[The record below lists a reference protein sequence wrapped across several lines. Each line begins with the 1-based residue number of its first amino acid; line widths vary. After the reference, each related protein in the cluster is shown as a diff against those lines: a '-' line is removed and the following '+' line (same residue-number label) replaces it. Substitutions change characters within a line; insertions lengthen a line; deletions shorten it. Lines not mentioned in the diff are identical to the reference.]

1 MFENLS
7 QKLTTTLRKVRGQ
20 GRLTETNIDDS
31 LKEVKMALLEAD
43 VNFRVVKAF
52 LKSVK
57 SRAIGEEVQGSLT
70 PGQQFIKIVNDE
82 LTNMMGA
89 SNESLAKS
97 EDGPTVVM
105 VVGLQGAGKTSSVG
119 KLANYHAQK
128 GFSPYLVPAD
138 VYRPAAID
146 QLRILAESLHL
157 PCHPSTNDQNPVEI
171 AASAVEAARSSNR
184 DLVLIDTAGRL
195 HIDSQLM
202 DELHQMRQRVNP
214 QEILFVADAMT
225 GQDAVNMAKSF
236 NDELDLTGVL
246 LTKMDGDARGGAAL
260 SIRAVTQKP
269 IKFIA
274 VGEKLENLE
283 AFHPERIASRILGM
297 GDLLSLI
304 EKVEHNY
311 SQAQALEIQDKFRR
325 NEFTLDDFRDQ
336 LRTMRKMGSMKEL
349 MGMLPGVDSNL
360 LKNAKVDDKQFNRI
374 DAIISSMTRD
384 ERQNHNLLNGS
395 RRQRIAVGS
404 GVAVNDVNR
413 LMKQFTQMRKMMNK
427 LSKTQD
433 PRKAMQMM
441 KNMMPPQSRS
451 FM

>member
-20 GRLTETNIDDS
+20 GRLTETNIDES

-57 SRAIGEEVQGSLT
+57 SRAIGEEVQASLT

-97 EDGPTVVM
+97 EDGQTVVM

-119 KLANYHAQK
+119 KLASYHAQK
-128 GFSPYLVPAD
+128 GFSPYLVSTD

-146 QLRILAESLHL
+146 QLRVLANSLQL

-171 AASAVEAARSSNR
+171 AAAAVETAKRSNR

-297 GDLLSLI
+297 GDLLSLM

-360 LKNAKVDDKQFNRI
+360 LKNAKVDEKQFNRI

-395 RRQRIAVGS
+395 RRQRIALGS

>member
-20 GRLTETNIDDS
+20 GRLTETSIDDS

-52 LKSVK
+52 LRSVK

-157 PCHPSTNDQNPVEI
+157 PCHPSTNDQNPIEI
-171 AASAVEAARSSNR
+171 AASAVEAARINNR

-260 SIRAVTQKP
+260 SIRAVTRKP

-360 LKNAKVDDKQFNRI
+360 LKNAKVDEKQFNRI

>member
-89 SNESLAKS
+89 SNESLTKS

-119 KLANYHAQK
+119 KLASYHAQK

-146 QLRILAESLHL
+146 QLQILANSLHL

-171 AASAVEAARSSNR
+171 AAAAVDAARKSNR

-269 IKFIA
+269 IKFNA

-360 LKNAKVDDKQFNRI
+360 LKNAKVDEKQFNRI

>member
-57 SRAIGEEVQGSLT
+57 SRAIGEEVQSSLT
-70 PGQQFIKIVNDE
+70 PGQKFIKIVNDE

-89 SNESLAKS
+89 SNESLATS
-97 EDGPTVVM
+97 EDGATVVM

-146 QLRILAESLHL
+146 QLRILAESMRL
-157 PCHPSTNDQNPVEI
+157 PCHPSTNDQNPIEI
-171 AASAVEAARSSNR
+171 ATAAVEVAKASNR

-202 DELHQMRQRVNP
+202 DELYQMRQQVNP
-214 QEILFVADAMT
+214 KEILFVADAMT
-225 GQDAVNMAKSF
+225 GQDAVNTAKSF
-236 NDELDLTGVL
+236 NDKLDLTGVL

-297 GDLLSLI
+297 GDMLSLI
-304 EKVEHNY
+304 EKVEDNY
-311 SQAQALEIQDKFRR
+311 SQAQAIEIQDKFRR

-336 LRTMRKMGSMKEL
+336 LRTMRRMGSMKEL

-360 LKNAKVDDKQFNRI
+360 LKNAKVDEKQFNRI

-395 RRQRIAVGS
+395 RRQRIAIGS

-413 LMKQFTQMRKMMNK
+413 LMKQFTQMRKMMSK

-441 KNMMPPQSRS
+441 RNMMPPQSRS

>member
-119 KLANYHAQK
+119 KLASYHAQK

-146 QLRILAESLHL
+146 QLRILAELLHL

-171 AASAVEAARSSNR
+171 AASAVEAARINNR

-360 LKNAKVDDKQFNRI
+360 LKNAKVDEKQFNRI
-374 DAIISSMTRD
+374 DAIISSMTHD

>member
-31 LKEVKMALLEAD
+31 LREVKMALLEAD

-57 SRAIGEEVQGSLT
+57 SRAIGEEVQSSLT

-89 SNESLAKS
+89 SNESLATS
-97 EDGPTVVM
+97 EEEITVVM

-146 QLRILAESLHL
+146 QLRILAESMRL
-157 PCHPSTNDQNPVEI
+157 PCHPSTNDQNPIEI
-171 AASAVEAARSSNR
+171 AAAAVEVAKASNR

-214 QEILFVADAMT
+214 KEILFVADAMT
-225 GQDAVNMAKSF
+225 GQDAVNTAKSF
-236 NDELDLTGVL
+236 NDKLDLTGVL

-304 EKVEHNY
+304 EKVEDNY
-311 SQAQALEIQDKFRR
+311 SQAQAIEIQDKFRR
-325 NEFTLDDFRDQ
+325 NEFTLNDFRDQ
-336 LRTMRKMGSMKEL
+336 LRTMRRMGSMKEL

-360 LKNAKVDDKQFNRI
+360 LKNAKVDEKQFNRI

-413 LMKQFTQMRKMMNK
+413 LMKQFTQMRKMMSK

-441 KNMMPPQSRS
+441 RNMMPPQSRS

>member
-157 PCHPSTNDQNPVEI
+157 PCHPSTIDQNPVEI
-171 AASAVEAARSSNR
+171 AASAVEAARINNR
-184 DLVLIDTAGRL
+184 NLVLIDTAGRL

-360 LKNAKVDDKQFNRI
+360 LKNAKVDEKQFNRI

>member
-57 SRAIGEEVQGSLT
+57 SRAIGEEVQSSLT
-70 PGQQFIKIVNDE
+70 PGQKFIKIVNDE

-89 SNESLAKS
+89 SNESLATS
-97 EDGPTVVM
+97 EDGATVVM

-146 QLRILAESLHL
+146 QLRILAESMRL
-157 PCHPSTNDQNPVEI
+157 PCHPSTNDQNPIEI
-171 AASAVEAARSSNR
+171 AAAAIEVAKASNR

-214 QEILFVADAMT
+214 KEILFVADAMT
-225 GQDAVNMAKSF
+225 GQDAVNTAKSF
-236 NDELDLTGVL
+236 NDKLDLTGVL

-297 GDLLSLI
+297 GDMLSLI
-304 EKVEHNY
+304 EKVEDNY
-311 SQAQALEIQDKFRR
+311 SQTQAIEIQDKFRR

-336 LRTMRKMGSMKEL
+336 LRTMRRMGSMKEL

-360 LKNAKVDDKQFNRI
+360 LKNAKVDEKQFNRI

-395 RRQRIAVGS
+395 RRQRIAIGS

-413 LMKQFTQMRKMMNK
+413 LMKQFTQMRKMMSK

-441 KNMMPPQSRS
+441 RNMMPPQSRS

>member
-20 GRLTETNIDDS
+20 GRLTETSIDDS

-52 LKSVK
+52 LRSVK

-157 PCHPSTNDQNPVEI
+157 PCHPSTNDQNPIEI
-171 AASAVEAARSSNR
+171 AASAVEAARINNR

-225 GQDAVNMAKSF
+225 GQDAVNMAKNF
-236 NDELDLTGVL
+236 NDDLDLTGVL

-360 LKNAKVDDKQFNRI
+360 LKNAKVDEKQFNRI

>member
-7 QKLTTTLRKVRGQ
+7 NKLTSTLRKVRGQ
-20 GRLTETNIDDS
+20 GRLSENNIDDS
-31 LKEVKMALLEAD
+31 LREVKMALLEAD

-57 SRAIGEEVQGSLT
+57 SRAIGEEVQASLT

-89 SNESLAKS
+89 SNESLTKS
-97 EDGPTVVM
+97 ETGPTIVM

-119 KLANYHAQK
+119 KLAHYHAQK
-128 GFSPYLVPAD
+128 GFNPYLVPAD

-146 QLRILAESLHL
+146 QLRILAESLSL
-157 PCHPSTNDQNPVEI
+157 PCHPSRVDQNPVDI
-171 AASAVEAARSSNR
+171 AVAAVEAATDDNR
-184 DLVLIDTAGRL
+184 DLILIDTAGRL
-195 HIDSQLM
+195 HIDSKLM
-202 DELHQMRQRVNP
+202 GELQRMQKKVKP
-214 QEILFVADAMT
+214 HEILFVADAMT

-236 NDELDLTGVL
+236 NDELTLTGVL

-304 EKVEHNY
+304 EKVEDNY
-311 SQAQALEIQDKFRR
+311 SQAKAVEIQDKFRR

-360 LKNAKVDDKQFNRI
+360 LNSAKVDEKQFYRI
-374 DAIISSMTRD
+374 DAIISSMTLG
-384 ERQNHNLLNGS
+384 ERRNHNLLNGS
-395 RRQRIAVGS
+395 RRQRIATGS
-404 GVAVNDVNR
+404 GVTVNDVNR

-441 KNMMPPQSRS
+441 RNLMPSQSRS

>member
-20 GRLTETNIDDS
+20 GRLSETNIDDS

-57 SRAIGEEVQGSLT
+57 SRAIGEEVQSSLT
-70 PGQQFIKIVNDE
+70 PGQKFIKIVNDE

-89 SNESLAKS
+89 SNESLATS
-97 EDGPTVVM
+97 EDGATVVM

-146 QLRILAESLHL
+146 QLRILAESMRL
-157 PCHPSTNDQNPVEI
+157 PCHPSTNDQNPIEI
-171 AASAVEAARSSNR
+171 AAAAIEVAKASNR

-214 QEILFVADAMT
+214 KEILFVADAMT
-225 GQDAVNMAKSF
+225 GQDAVNTAKSF
-236 NDELDLTGVL
+236 NDKLDLTGVL

-297 GDLLSLI
+297 GDMLSLI
-304 EKVEHNY
+304 EKVEDNY
-311 SQAQALEIQDKFRR
+311 SQTQAIEIQDKFRR

-336 LRTMRKMGSMKEL
+336 LRTMRRMGSMKEL

-360 LKNAKVDDKQFNRI
+360 LKNAKVDEKQFNRI

-395 RRQRIAVGS
+395 RRQRIAIGS

-413 LMKQFTQMRKMMNK
+413 LMKQFTQMRKMMSK

-441 KNMMPPQSRS
+441 RNMMPPQSRS

>member
-128 GFSPYLVPAD
+128 GFSPYMVPAD

-157 PCHPSTNDQNPVEI
+157 PCHPSTIDQNPVEI
-171 AASAVEAARSSNR
+171 AASAVEAARINNR

-195 HIDSQLM
+195 HIDGQLM

-360 LKNAKVDDKQFNRI
+360 LKNAKVDEKQFNRI

>member
-1 MFENLS
+1 M
-7 QKLTTTLRKVRGQ
+7 TTTLRKVRGQ

-57 SRAIGEEVQGSLT
+57 SRAIGEEVQASLT

-119 KLANYHAQK
+119 KLASYHAQK

-146 QLRILAESLHL
+146 QLRILANSLQL

-171 AASAVEAARSSNR
+171 AAAAVEAAKRSNR

-360 LKNAKVDDKQFNRI
+360 LKNAKIDEKQFNRI

-395 RRQRIAVGS
+395 RRQRIALGS

>member
-20 GRLTETNIDDS
+20 GRLTETSIDDS

-52 LKSVK
+52 LRSVK

-171 AASAVEAARSSNR
+171 AASAVEAARINNR

-260 SIRAVTQKP
+260 SIRAVTRKP

-360 LKNAKVDDKQFNRI
+360 LKNAKVDEKQFNRI

>member
-157 PCHPSTNDQNPVEI
+157 PCHPSTIDQNPVEI
-171 AASAVEAARSSNR
+171 AASAVEAARINNR

-195 HIDSQLM
+195 HIDGQLM
-202 DELHQMRQRVNP
+202 DELHQMRQRINP

-236 NDELDLTGVL
+236 DDELDLTGVL

-325 NEFTLDDFRDQ
+325 NEFTLDDFRNQ

-360 LKNAKVDDKQFNRI
+360 LKNAKVDEKQFNRI

>member
-20 GRLTETNIDDS
+20 GRLTETSIDDS

-157 PCHPSTNDQNPVEI
+157 PCHPSTNDQNPIEI
-171 AASAVEAARSSNR
+171 AASAVEAARINNR

-260 SIRAVTQKP
+260 SIRAVTRKP

-360 LKNAKVDDKQFNRI
+360 LKNVKVDEKQFNRI

>member
-52 LKSVK
+52 LRSVK

-171 AASAVEAARSSNR
+171 AASAVEAARINNR

-360 LKNAKVDDKQFNRI
+360 LKNAKVDEKQFNRI

>member
-171 AASAVEAARSSNR
+171 AASAVEAARINNR

-195 HIDSQLM
+195 HIDGQLM
-202 DELHQMRQRVNP
+202 DELHQMRQRINP

-236 NDELDLTGVL
+236 DDELDLTGVL

-360 LKNAKVDDKQFNRI
+360 LKNAKVDEKQFNRI

>member
-157 PCHPSTNDQNPVEI
+157 PCHPSINDQNPVEI
-171 AASAVEAARSSNR
+171 AASAVEAARINNR
-184 DLVLIDTAGRL
+184 NLVLIDTAGRL

-360 LKNAKVDDKQFNRI
+360 LKNAKVDEKQFNRI

>member
-57 SRAIGEEVQGSLT
+57 SRAIGEEVQSSLT

-89 SNESLAKS
+89 NNESLATS
-97 EDGPTVVM
+97 EDGVTVVM

-146 QLRILAESLHL
+146 QLRILAESMRL
-157 PCHPSTNDQNPVEI
+157 PCHPSTNDQNPIEI
-171 AASAVEAARSSNR
+171 AAAAIEVAKASNR

-195 HIDSQLM
+195 HIDNQLM

-214 QEILFVADAMT
+214 KEILFVADAMT
-225 GQDAVNMAKSF
+225 GQDAVNTAKSF
-236 NDELDLTGVL
+236 NDKLDLTGVL

-297 GDLLSLI
+297 GDMLSLI

-311 SQAQALEIQDKFRR
+311 SQAQAIEIQDKFRR

-336 LRTMRKMGSMKEL
+336 LRTMRRMGSMKEL

-360 LKNAKVDDKQFNRI
+360 LKNAKVDEKQFNRI

-395 RRQRIAVGS
+395 RRQRIAIGS

-413 LMKQFTQMRKMMNK
+413 LMKQFTQMRKMMSK

-441 KNMMPPQSRS
+441 RNMMPPQSRS

>member
-20 GRLTETNIDDS
+20 GLLTETNIDDS

-171 AASAVEAARSSNR
+171 AASAVEAARINNR

-195 HIDSQLM
+195 HIDGQLM

-360 LKNAKVDDKQFNRI
+360 LKNAKVDEKQFNRI

>member
-57 SRAIGEEVQGSLT
+57 SRAIGEEVQSSLT

-89 SNESLAKS
+89 SNESLATS
-97 EDGPTVVM
+97 EDGATVVM

-146 QLRILAESLHL
+146 QLRILAESMRL
-157 PCHPSTNDQNPVEI
+157 PCHPSTNDQNPIEI
-171 AASAVEAARSSNR
+171 AAAAVEVAKASNR

-214 QEILFVADAMT
+214 KEILFVADAMT
-225 GQDAVNMAKSF
+225 GQDAVNTAKSF
-236 NDELDLTGVL
+236 NDKLDLTGVL

-297 GDLLSLI
+297 GDMLSLI
-304 EKVEHNY
+304 EKVEDNY
-311 SQAQALEIQDKFRR
+311 SQAQAIEIQDKFRR

-336 LRTMRKMGSMKEL
+336 LRTMRRMGSMKEL

-360 LKNAKVDDKQFNRI
+360 LKNAKVDEKQFNRI

-395 RRQRIAVGS
+395 RRQRIAIGS

-413 LMKQFTQMRKMMNK
+413 LMKQFTQMRKMMSK

-441 KNMMPPQSRS
+441 RNMMPPQSRS

>member
-57 SRAIGEEVQGSLT
+57 SRAIGEEVQSSLT
-70 PGQQFIKIVNDE
+70 PGQKFIKIVNDE

-89 SNESLAKS
+89 SNESLATS
-97 EDGPTVVM
+97 EDGTTVVM

-146 QLRILAESLHL
+146 QLRILAESMRL
-157 PCHPSTNDQNPVEI
+157 PCHPSTNDQNPIEI
-171 AASAVEAARSSNR
+171 AAAAVEVAKASNR
-184 DLVLIDTAGRL
+184 NLVLIDTAGRL

-214 QEILFVADAMT
+214 KEILFVADAMT
-225 GQDAVNMAKSF
+225 GQDAVNTAKSF
-236 NDELDLTGVL
+236 NDKLDLTGVL

-311 SQAQALEIQDKFRR
+311 SQAQAIEIQDKFRR

-336 LRTMRKMGSMKEL
+336 LRTMRRMGSMKEL

-360 LKNAKVDDKQFNRI
+360 LKNAKVDEKQFNRI

-395 RRQRIAVGS
+395 RRQRIATGS

-413 LMKQFTQMRKMMNK
+413 LMKQFTQMRKMMSK

-441 KNMMPPQSRS
+441 RNMMPPQSRS

>member
-20 GRLTETNIDDS
+20 GRLTETSIDDS

-52 LKSVK
+52 LRSVK

-157 PCHPSTNDQNPVEI
+157 PCHPSTNDQNPIEI
-171 AASAVEAARSSNR
+171 AASAVEAARINNR

-360 LKNAKVDDKQFNRI
+360 LKNAKVDEKQFNRI
-374 DAIISSMTRD
+374 DAIISSVTRD

>member
-57 SRAIGEEVQGSLT
+57 SRAIGEEVQSSLT
-70 PGQQFIKIVNDE
+70 PGQKFIKIVNDE

-89 SNESLAKS
+89 SNESLATS
-97 EDGPTVVM
+97 EDGATVVM

-146 QLRILAESLHL
+146 QLRILAESMRL
-157 PCHPSTNDQNPVEI
+157 PCHPSTNDQNPIEI
-171 AASAVEAARSSNR
+171 AAAAVEVAKASNR

-214 QEILFVADAMT
+214 KEILFVADAMT
-225 GQDAVNMAKSF
+225 GQDAVNTAKSF
-236 NDELDLTGVL
+236 NDKLDLTGVL

-297 GDLLSLI
+297 GDMLSLI
-304 EKVEHNY
+304 EKVEDNY
-311 SQAQALEIQDKFRR
+311 SQTQAIEIQDKFRR

-336 LRTMRKMGSMKEL
+336 LRTMRRMGSMKEL

-360 LKNAKVDDKQFNRI
+360 LKNAKVDEKQFNRI

-395 RRQRIAVGS
+395 RRQRIAIGS

-413 LMKQFTQMRKMMNK
+413 LMKQFTQMRKMMSK

-441 KNMMPPQSRS
+441 RNMMPPQSRS

>member
-57 SRAIGEEVQGSLT
+57 SRAIGEEVQSSLT

-89 SNESLAKS
+89 SNESLATS
-97 EDGPTVVM
+97 EDGATVVM

-146 QLRILAESLHL
+146 QLRILAESMRL
-157 PCHPSTNDQNPVEI
+157 PCHPSTNDQNPIEI
-171 AASAVEAARSSNR
+171 AAAAVEVAKASNR

-202 DELHQMRQRVNP
+202 DELYQMRQQVNP
-214 QEILFVADAMT
+214 KEILFVADAMT
-225 GQDAVNMAKSF
+225 GQDAVNTAKSF
-236 NDELDLTGVL
+236 NDKLDLTGVL

-304 EKVEHNY
+304 EKVEDNY
-311 SQAQALEIQDKFRR
+311 SQAQAIEIQDKFRR

-336 LRTMRKMGSMKEL
+336 LRTMRRMGSMKEL

-360 LKNAKVDDKQFNRI
+360 LKNAKVDEKQFNRI

-395 RRQRIAVGS
+395 RRQRIAMGS
-404 GVAVNDVNR
+404 GVAVNDINR
-413 LMKQFTQMRKMMNK
+413 LMKQFTQMRKMMSK

-441 KNMMPPQSRS
+441 RNMMPPQSRS

>member
-57 SRAIGEEVQGSLT
+57 SRAIGEEVQSSLT

-89 SNESLAKS
+89 SNESLATS
-97 EDGPTVVM
+97 EDGTTVVM

-146 QLRILAESLHL
+146 QLRILAESMRL
-157 PCHPSTNDQNPVEI
+157 PCHPSTNDQNPIEI
-171 AASAVEAARSSNR
+171 AAAAVEVAKASNR

-214 QEILFVADAMT
+214 KEILFVADAMT
-225 GQDAVNMAKSF
+225 GQDAVNTAKSF
-236 NDELDLTGVL
+236 NDKLDLTGVL

-297 GDLLSLI
+297 GDLLSLM

-336 LRTMRKMGSMKEL
+336 LRTMRRMGSMKEL

-360 LKNAKVDDKQFNRI
+360 LKNAKVDEKQFNRI

-395 RRQRIAVGS
+395 RRQRIAIGS

-413 LMKQFTQMRKMMNK
+413 LMKQFTQMRKMMSK

-441 KNMMPPQSRS
+441 RNMMPPQSRS

>member
-171 AASAVEAARSSNR
+171 AASAVEAARINNR

-202 DELHQMRQRVNP
+202 DELHQMRQRVSP

-360 LKNAKVDDKQFNRI
+360 LKNAKVDEKQFNRI

>member
-171 AASAVEAARSSNR
+171 AASAVEAARINNR

-195 HIDSQLM
+195 HIDGQLM

-236 NDELDLTGVL
+236 NDGLDLTGVL

-360 LKNAKVDDKQFNRI
+360 LKNAKVDEKQFNRI

>member
-57 SRAIGEEVQGSLT
+57 SRAIGEEVQSSLT
-70 PGQQFIKIVNDE
+70 PGQKFIKIVNDE

-89 SNESLAKS
+89 SNESLATS
-97 EDGPTVVM
+97 EDGATVVM

-146 QLRILAESLHL
+146 QLRILAESMRL
-157 PCHPSTNDQNPVEI
+157 PCHPSTNDQNPIEI
-171 AASAVEAARSSNR
+171 AAAAVEVAKASNR

-202 DELHQMRQRVNP
+202 DELYQMRQQINP
-214 QEILFVADAMT
+214 KEILFVADAMT
-225 GQDAVNMAKSF
+225 GQDAVNTAKSF
-236 NDELDLTGVL
+236 NDKLDLTGVL

-304 EKVEHNY
+304 EKVEDNY
-311 SQAQALEIQDKFRR
+311 SQAQAIEIQDKFRR

-336 LRTMRKMGSMKEL
+336 LRTMRRMGSMKEL

-360 LKNAKVDDKQFNRI
+360 LKNAKVDEKQFNRI

-395 RRQRIAVGS
+395 RRQRIAIGS

-413 LMKQFTQMRKMMNK
+413 LMKQFTQMRKMMSK

-441 KNMMPPQSRS
+441 RNMMPPQSRS

>member
-57 SRAIGEEVQGSLT
+57 SRAIGEEVQSSLT
-70 PGQQFIKIVNDE
+70 PGQKFIKIVNDE

-89 SNESLAKS
+89 SNESLATS
-97 EDGPTVVM
+97 EDGATVVM

-146 QLRILAESLHL
+146 QLRILAESMRL
-157 PCHPSTNDQNPVEI
+157 PCHPSTNDQNPIEI
-171 AASAVEAARSSNR
+171 AAAAVEVAKASNR
-184 DLVLIDTAGRL
+184 NLVLIDTAGRL
-195 HIDSQLM
+195 HIDNQLM

-214 QEILFVADAMT
+214 KEILFVADAMT
-225 GQDAVNMAKSF
+225 GQDAVNTAKSF
-236 NDELDLTGVL
+236 NDKLDLTGVL

-311 SQAQALEIQDKFRR
+311 SQAQAIEIQDKFRR

-336 LRTMRKMGSMKEL
+336 LRTMRRMGSMKEL

-360 LKNAKVDDKQFNRI
+360 LKNSKVDEKQFNRI

-395 RRQRIAVGS
+395 RRQRIAIGS

-413 LMKQFTQMRKMMNK
+413 LMKQFTQMRKMMSK

-441 KNMMPPQSRS
+441 RNMMPPQSRS

>member
-157 PCHPSTNDQNPVEI
+157 PCHPSINDQNPVEI
-171 AASAVEAARSSNR
+171 AASAVEAARINNR
-184 DLVLIDTAGRL
+184 NLVLIDTAGRL

-202 DELHQMRQRVNP
+202 DELHQMRQRINP

-236 NDELDLTGVL
+236 DDELDLTGVL

-360 LKNAKVDDKQFNRI
+360 LKNAKVDEKQFNRI

>member
-7 QKLTTTLRKVRGQ
+7 QKLTITMRKVRGQ

-57 SRAIGEEVQGSLT
+57 IRAIGEEVQSSLT

-89 SNESLAKS
+89 SNESLATS
-97 EDGPTVVM
+97 EEGTTVVM

-146 QLRILAESLHL
+146 QLRILADSMRL
-157 PCHPSTNDQNPVEI
+157 PCHPSTNDQNPIEI
-171 AASAVEAARSSNR
+171 AAAAVEVAKASNR

-214 QEILFVADAMT
+214 KEILFVADAMT
-225 GQDAVNMAKSF
+225 GQDAVNTAKSF
-236 NDELDLTGVL
+236 NDKLDLTGVL

-304 EKVEHNY
+304 EKVEDNY
-311 SQAQALEIQDKFRR
+311 SQAQAIEIQDKFRR
-325 NEFTLDDFRDQ
+325 NEFTLNDFRDQ
-336 LRTMRKMGSMKEL
+336 LRTMRRMGSMKEL

-360 LKNAKVDDKQFNRI
+360 LKNAKVDEKQFNRI

-395 RRQRIAVGS
+395 RRQRIATGS

-413 LMKQFTQMRKMMNK
+413 LMKQFTQMRKMMSK

-441 KNMMPPQSRS
+441 RNMMPPQSRS

>member
-171 AASAVEAARSSNR
+171 AASAVEAARINNR

-195 HIDSQLM
+195 HIDGQLM
-202 DELHQMRQRVNP
+202 DELHQMRQRINP

-360 LKNAKVDDKQFNRI
+360 LKNAKVDEKQFNRI

>member
-146 QLRILAESLHL
+146 QLKILAESLHL

-171 AASAVEAARSSNR
+171 AASAVEAARINNR

-202 DELHQMRQRVNP
+202 DELHQMRQRVSP

-360 LKNAKVDDKQFNRI
+360 LKNAKVDEKQFNRI

>member
-57 SRAIGEEVQGSLT
+57 SRAIGEEVQSSLT

-89 SNESLAKS
+89 SNESLATS
-97 EDGPTVVM
+97 EDGATVVM

-146 QLRILAESLHL
+146 QLRILAESMRL
-157 PCHPSTNDQNPVEI
+157 PCHPSTNDQNPIEI
-171 AASAVEAARSSNR
+171 AAAAVEVAKASNR

-214 QEILFVADAMT
+214 KEILFVADAMT
-225 GQDAVNMAKSF
+225 GQDAVNTAKSF
-236 NDELDLTGVL
+236 NDKLDLTGVL

-304 EKVEHNY
+304 EKVEDNY
-311 SQAQALEIQDKFRR
+311 SQAQAIEIQDKFRR

-336 LRTMRKMGSMKEL
+336 LRTMRRMGSMKEL

-360 LKNAKVDDKQFNRI
+360 LKNAKVDEKQFNRI

-395 RRQRIAVGS
+395 RRQRIAIGS

-413 LMKQFTQMRKMMNK
+413 LMKQFTQMRKMMSK

-441 KNMMPPQSRS
+441 RNMMPPQSRS

>member
-52 LKSVK
+52 LRSVK

-171 AASAVEAARSSNR
+171 AASAVEAARINNR

-225 GQDAVNMAKSF
+225 GQDAVNMAKNF
-236 NDELDLTGVL
+236 NDDLDLTGVL

-260 SIRAVTQKP
+260 SIRAVTRKP

-360 LKNAKVDDKQFNRI
+360 LKNAKVDEKQFNRI

>member
-157 PCHPSTNDQNPVEI
+157 PCHPSTIDQNPVEI
-171 AASAVEAARSSNR
+171 AASAVEAARINNR

-195 HIDSQLM
+195 HIDGQLM

-360 LKNAKVDDKQFNRI
+360 LKNAKVDEKQFNRI

>member
-20 GRLTETNIDDS
+20 GRLTETNIDNS

-57 SRAIGEEVQGSLT
+57 SRAIGEEVQSSLT

-89 SNESLAKS
+89 SNESLATS
-97 EDGPTVVM
+97 EDGATVVM

-146 QLRILAESLHL
+146 QLRILAESMRL
-157 PCHPSTNDQNPVEI
+157 PCHPSTNDQNPIEI
-171 AASAVEAARSSNR
+171 AAAAIEVAKASNR

-214 QEILFVADAMT
+214 KEILFVADAMT
-225 GQDAVNMAKSF
+225 GQDAVNTAKSF
-236 NDELDLTGVL
+236 NDKLDLTGVL

-311 SQAQALEIQDKFRR
+311 SQAQAIEIQDKFRR

-336 LRTMRKMGSMKEL
+336 LRTMRRMGSMKEL

-360 LKNAKVDDKQFNRI
+360 LKNAKVDEKQFNRI

-395 RRQRIAVGS
+395 RRQRIAIGS

-413 LMKQFTQMRKMMNK
+413 LMKQFTQMRKMMSK

>member
-57 SRAIGEEVQGSLT
+57 SRAIGEEVQSSLT

-89 SNESLAKS
+89 SSESLATS
-97 EDGPTVVM
+97 EDGATVVM

-146 QLRILAESLHL
+146 QLRILAESMRL
-157 PCHPSTNDQNPVEI
+157 PCHPSTNDQNPIEI
-171 AASAVEAARSSNR
+171 AAAAVEVAKASNR

-202 DELHQMRQRVNP
+202 DELYQMRQQVNP
-214 QEILFVADAMT
+214 KEILFVADAMT
-225 GQDAVNMAKSF
+225 GQDAVNTAKSF
-236 NDELDLTGVL
+236 NDKLDLTGVL

-304 EKVEHNY
+304 EKVEDNY
-311 SQAQALEIQDKFRR
+311 SQAQAIEIQDKFRR

-336 LRTMRKMGSMKEL
+336 LRTMRRMGSMKEL

-360 LKNAKVDDKQFNRI
+360 LKNAKVDEKQFNRI

-413 LMKQFTQMRKMMNK
+413 LMKQFTQMRKMMSK

-441 KNMMPPQSRS
+441 RNMMPPQSRS